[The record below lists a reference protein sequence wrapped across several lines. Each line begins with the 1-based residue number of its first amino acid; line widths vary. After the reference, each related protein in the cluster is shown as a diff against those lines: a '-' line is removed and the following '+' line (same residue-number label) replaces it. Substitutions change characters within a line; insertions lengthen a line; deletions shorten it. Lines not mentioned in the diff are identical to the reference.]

1 MENTSNVKEAAKRLS
16 QKQKSILRSL
26 FQFNSPL
33 PIQFFDSEKAVVL
46 KLQERCLIKIQN
58 EQVFLTALGRDV
70 LEYWENRKT
79 NEPKPQ
85 NPSALNVARKQQ
97 RLEKSNQFLELYKQG
112 LSYQDIGDKYEFS
125 RERVRQ
131 ILKPN
136 PEFHEY
142 LRERKESEDA
152 ADQKKKERAKE
163 EFYSRTLAALYP
175 ERVTELWD
183 YEKNSDLKPENIIAG
198 STSQEI
204 WLKCPLDGYSWKKK
218 PNDITTSWTRSGTS
232 GCPMCAGKKKKPE
245 KQPNLLETY
254 PGFISQ
260 YWDYTK
266 NLELEIYPEKLSL
279 GSNRKAW
286 FKCPIDGNEWQ
297 SSIASTITQQWS
309 KGNTGCRVCN
319 GTAQRKRGE
328 WQRREPIAVEFPDE
342 VAKYWL
348 YKTNNELGLNPMK
361 LTIGSNKEAF
371 FKCPIDAHEWVAHLS
386 QIKLSWKR
394 GNSGCPAC
402 RGFVAIENTSLI
414 STYPD
419 YVAQYWNYEKNNEL
433 GIYPDK
439 FTKGSQKEAWFK
451 CPIDGYEWKTRIGSI
466 TKSSWNSG
474 NSGCARCGSG
484 WTLDAIRQFVA
495 SLEVHVSNLTQAELY
510 KIFEQSGVLDTT
522 NTDGLKIVKDIIKGK
537 LFGQKLRDIIQ
548 GKKVKFSEAEIDSN
562 ADLKSDAELQGV
574 ST

>member
-348 YKTNNELGLNPMK
+348 YKTNNELGLNGYQLK
-361 LTIGSNKEAF
+361 AG
-371 FKCPIDAHEWVAHLS
+371 
-386 QIKLSWKR
+386 Q
-394 GNSGCPAC
+394 
-402 RGFVAIENTSLI
+402 LI
-414 STYPD
+414 
-419 YVAQYWNYEKNNEL
+419 
-433 GIYPDK
+433 
-439 FTKGSQKEAWFK
+439 
-451 CPIDGYEWKTRIGSI
+451 
-466 TKSSWNSG
+466 
-474 NSGCARCGSG
+474 
-484 WTLDAIRQFVA
+484 
-495 SLEVHVSNLTQAELY
+495 
-510 KIFEQSGVLDTT
+510 
-522 NTDGLKIVKDIIKGK
+522 
-537 LFGQKLRDIIQ
+537 
-548 GKKVKFSEAEIDSN
+548 
-562 ADLKSDAELQGV
+562 
-574 ST
+574 